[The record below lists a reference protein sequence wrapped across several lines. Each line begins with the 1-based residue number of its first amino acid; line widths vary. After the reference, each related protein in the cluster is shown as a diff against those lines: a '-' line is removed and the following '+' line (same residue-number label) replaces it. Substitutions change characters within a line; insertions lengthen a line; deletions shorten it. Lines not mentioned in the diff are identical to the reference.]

1 MFIPEQDAKTYE
13 RLAIGNAAIAGVCL
27 VLLLLLPLVDA
38 YLAAFMMLLAP
49 AWLGGVA
56 VAIISGHLAL
66 AKLWHMPGQPVGC
79 GAGGRLRASRAAP
92 ARHWLRVE
100 PPLVGWASA

>member
-66 AKLWHMPGQPVGC
+66 AKLWHMPGLGRSLSVVVLGVAYGQVG
-79 GAGGRLRASRAAP
+79 L
-92 ARHWLRVE
+92 L
-100 PPLVGWASA
+100 PLVIGYVSNPRW